1 MSQSSPASPEASNN
15 PLLSLA
21 FHVPFDRIRTE
32 HVEPAIGALVED
44 ATRALEAI
52 EAHEGPRTYEGTVH
66 ALERATE
73 RLEVAMTVVGHLEA
87 VSSTPEL
94 RAAYNAVRPAV
105 SAFFASIPLRPRL
118 WQALKSYAATPE
130 ALSLSG
136 APRRFLKKTLDDFRR
151 HGADLEPAGKARL
164 EAISRELAE
173 VTARF
178 GQNVLDATAEWELV
192 VEDPKALSGL
202 PESALAAAKESAEQ
216 KGRKGYRFTLQAP
229 SYIPLVT
236 YADDA
241 TLRERA
247 YRAFNARATKG
258 PLDNAPLLSS
268 IVRLRREQAALLG
281 YATFADLVLEDRMAK
296 NGDRARAFVHDLTT
310 RARAAFER
318 ETGEL
323 TTFRKKLEG
332 NAAPALAAWD
342 VAYYAEKQRKALYDF
357 DEEELRPYF
366 PLERAVEGLF
376 ETARR
381 LYGVQIEPN
390 RRLSTWHPDV
400 TCYDVSDADGTF
412 LASFY
417 ADFYPREEKRG
428 GAWMNGLVTGVSDDR
443 TSSPH
448 LGLICANVTPK
459 VGGKPALLT
468 HQEVTTLFHEFG
480 HLMHHCLSRVSV
492 RSLAGTN
499 VAWDFVE
506 LPSQIMENWCW
517 ERAAL
522 DTFAHHFESGA
533 AIPGALFSKM
543 VRARTY
549 REATAMMRQL
559 GFAAVDL
566 ALHVDYDEQKDGSIV
581 DYARRIM
588 QEYAP
593 VRFPEDYAMI
603 ASFTHLFSSNV
614 GYAAGY
620 YSYKW
625 AEVLDADAFTRFRK
639 EGVFSSTVGDA
650 FRREILERGDSDEP
664 ERLYHAFMGREPSL
678 DALLERSGLA
688 AG

>member
-1 MSQSSPASPEASNN
+1 MAQSSDN
-15 PLLSLA
+15 PLLSLR
-21 FHVPFDRIRTE
+21 FDVPFDRITAA
-32 HVEPAIGALVED
+32 HVEPAVAVLVAES
-44 ATRALEAI
+44 TRALQAI
-52 EAHEGPRTYEGTVH
+52 EALSGPRTYENTVH
-66 ALERATE
+66 ALEQATE

-94 RAAYNAVRPAV
+94 RAAYNAVRPPV
-105 SAFFASIPLRPRL
+105 SAFFASIPLRPKL
-118 WQALKSYAATPE
+118 WTALKEYGATAE
-130 ALSLSG
+130 AKALAG
-136 APRRFLKKTLDDFRR
+136 APQRYLKKTLDDFRR
-151 HGADLEPAGKARL
+151 HGADLDAAGKARL

-173 VTARF
+173 LTAKF
-178 GQNVLDATAEWELV
+178 GQNVLDSTAEWELV
-192 VEDPKALSGL
+192 VTDPKELSGL
-202 PESALAAAKESAEQ
+202 PESALAAAKESAE
-216 KGRKGYRFTLQAP
+216 RKGKTGWRFTLQAP

-241 TLRERA
+241 GIRERT
-247 YRAFNARATKG
+247 YRAFNARATRA
-258 PLDNAPLLSS
+258 PLDNAPLLSA
-268 IVRLRREQAALLG
+268 IIRLRREEASLLG
-281 YATFADLVLEDRMAK
+281 YRTFADLVLEDRMAK
-296 NGDRARAFVHDLTT
+296 SGDRARAFVTDLTSRT
-310 RARAAFER
+310 ERSFDR
-318 ETGEL
+318 ETKEL
-323 TTFRKKLEG
+323 TAFRRKLEG
-332 NAAPALAAWD
+332 EGAPALAPWD

-366 PLERAVEGLF
+366 PLERAVDGLF

-381 LYGVQIEPN
+381 LYGVHIEQN
-390 RRLSTWHPDV
+390 RKLATWHPDV
-400 TCYDVSDADGTF
+400 TCYDMKDADGTF

-428 GAWMNGLVTGVSDDR
+428 GAWMNALVTGVATAR
-443 TSSPH
+443 ERSPH
-448 LGLICANVTPK
+448 LGLICANVTPP

-480 HLMHHCLSRVSV
+480 HLMHHCLSRVGV

-522 DTFAHHFESGA
+522 DTFARHYETGA
-533 AIPGALFSKM
+533 PIPEALFSKM

-559 GFAAVDL
+559 GFGAVDL
-566 ALHVDYDEQKDGSIV
+566 ALHVDYDEPKDGSLLA
-581 DYARRIM
+581 YARRIM
-588 QEYAP
+588 QRYAP
-593 VRFPEDYAMI
+593 APFADDYAMI
-603 ASFTHLFSSNV
+603 ASFTHLFSSAV

-625 AEVLDADAFTRFRK
+625 AEVLDADAFTRFRN
-639 EGVFSSTVGDA
+639 EGVFSSEVGGA
-650 FRREILERGDSDEP
+650 FRREILERGDSEEP
-664 ERLYHAFMGREPSL
+664 EKLYRQFMGREPSL

-688 AG
+688 GG